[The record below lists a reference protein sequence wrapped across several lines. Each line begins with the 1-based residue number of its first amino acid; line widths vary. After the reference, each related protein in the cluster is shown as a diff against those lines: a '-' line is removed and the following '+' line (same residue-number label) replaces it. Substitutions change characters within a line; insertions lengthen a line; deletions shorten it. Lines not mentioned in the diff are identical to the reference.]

1 MSIANLY
8 VGSDNRVR
16 WDQLRDN
23 RTDAYV
29 NDATVTVTIKTSAG
43 VAIAGLTDVAMPYVA
58 ASNGRYQG
66 ILPYASTTLLTVSH
80 RYFVEVTANRGSYR
94 DFRRFEAI
102 ARYRGAT

>member
-1 MSIANLY
+1 MSIASLY

-16 WDQLRDN
+16 WDRLRDN
-23 RTDAYV
+23 RTDEYI
-29 NDATVTVTIKTSAG
+29 NDATVTVTVKTEAG

-66 ILPYASTTLLTVSH
+66 LLLYAFTVLLIRGQ
-80 RYFVEVTANRGSYR
+80 RYFVEVTADRGTYR
-94 DFRRFEAI
+94 DFRRFQAI

>member
-8 VGSDNRVR
+8 IGSDNRVR

-29 NDATVTVTIKTSAG
+29 NTATVTVTIKTSAG
-43 VAIAGLTDVAMPYVA
+43 VAIVGLTDVAMPYVA

-66 ILPYASTTLLTVSH
+66 ILPYARTTLLVH
-80 RYFVEVTANRGSYR
+80 GERYFVEVTADRGIYR
-94 DFRRFEAI
+94 DFRRFQAI